1 MFIEMKFPLEKLFQ
15 KKLIIL
21 TGMLIITASLLLAV
35 YKQSNE
41 GTIASWHMINVNAG
55 KLQGDAN
62 LLMIGDQVV
71 MIDAGYAH
79 EAKIVVVPYFQKL
92 NIKQI
97 DHFFISHPHRDHYEG
112 LARLLYAGIK
122 IKNLYYK
129 MPDPEIRDCCY
140 NKENFLKFINYAKDR
155 GAKLIQP
162 KSGFRLVL
170 PGGSV
175 LEILHAQ
182 EGNLTNAKIDVNDL
196 SLIMKWSINGSTVL
210 FPGDLNM
217 KVGTVLSSDAR
228 MQSEFLK
235 MPHHGLSSLAPNSF
249 FDRVDPDYVLVP
261 GPAGHWCGER
271 GKRAREW
278 TIESRKPTWVNGIN
292 GHVEVIFSRTKTEI
306 IPERVDG
313 KCKLRAF
320 GTVLVSKDKRQD

>member
-71 MIDAGYAH
+71 MIDAGYAQ
-79 EAKIVVVPYFQKL
+79 EAKTVVVPYFQKL
-92 NIKQI
+92 DIKQI

-129 MPDPEIRDCCY
+129 VPDPE
-140 NKENFLKFINYAKDR
+140 
-155 GAKLIQP
+155 
-162 KSGFRLVL
+162 
-170 PGGSV
+170 
-175 LEILHAQ
+175 
-182 EGNLTNAKIDVNDL
+182 
-196 SLIMKWSINGSTVL
+196 
-210 FPGDLNM
+210 
-217 KVGTVLSSDAR
+217 
-228 MQSEFLK
+228 
-235 MPHHGLSSLAPNSF
+235 
-249 FDRVDPDYVLVP
+249 
-261 GPAGHWCGER
+261 
-271 GKRAREW
+271 
-278 TIESRKPTWVNGIN
+278 
-292 GHVEVIFSRTKTEI
+292 
-306 IPERVDG
+306 
-313 KCKLRAF
+313 
-320 GTVLVSKDKRQD
+320 